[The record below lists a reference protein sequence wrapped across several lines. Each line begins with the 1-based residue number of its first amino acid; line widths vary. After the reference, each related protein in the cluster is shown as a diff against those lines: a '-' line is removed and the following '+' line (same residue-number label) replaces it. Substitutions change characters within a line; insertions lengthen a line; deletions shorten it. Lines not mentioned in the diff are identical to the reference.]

1 VNARTDTPLDDA
13 GVDNDPDD
21 LRDEGRCSSDPL
33 RYLVLLALAA
43 TAVFGVLWLLDAL
56 GVG

>member
-1 VNARTDTPLDDA
+1 VNVRTDTPLDNA
-13 GVDNDPDD
+13 GVDKDPDD
-21 LRDEGRCSSDPL
+21 LRDEGRRSSDPL
-33 RYLVLLALAA
+33 RYLVLLALAE